1 MRREKDEVPE
11 NCAENRE
18 KKIKKQDLSVISEL
32 LVVLRNRRKVQM
44 PL

>member
-11 NCAENRE
+11 NRAENRE